1 LSNPV
6 EWIRER
12 AYHIWEREGR
22 PHGRALNHWLEAQT
36 VVGID
41 LLQSTSSA
49 PAASRSSTTKRAA
62 SKGSTSKATAAKT
75 KAKEAG
81 AKTASKKTTKQTKKL

>member
-1 LSNPV
+1 MSKPV

-36 VVGID
+36 LMGID
-41 LLQSTSSA
+41 LLQSTSGA
-49 PAASRSSTTKRAA
+49 PAASRNSATKRAT
-62 SKGSTSKATAAKT
+62 SKGSTSKATATKTNAKAT
-75 KAKEAG
+75 G
-81 AKTASKKTTKQTKKL
+81 AKTARKKTAKKTKKL